1 MPKQAISNAK
11 DKMAKA
17 ITGYSRELASIRA
30 GRANASLLDRIT
42 VDYYGAPTP
51 VNQLAG
57 ISVPEARLLVIQPY
71 DKTSLGDI
79 EKAILKSD
87 LGLNPTNDGNIIRI
101 SIPALTEERR
111 KELVKV
117 VKKAAEEA
125 KVVIR
130 NVRRD
135 GNDDLKKLEKAGDI
149 TEDGL
154 RGYSEDIQK
163 LTDENINKIDERE
176 RKRDFGSIIFKSAL
190 VREKDRTNVLC
201 MIRESFQ
208 YRRTLY
214 QLGGFFTQGKGND

>member
-1 MPKQAISNAK
+1 
-11 DKMAKA
+11 MAKA

-30 GRANASLLDRIT
+30 GRANASLLDRIS
-42 VDYYGAPTP
+42 VEYYGAPTP

-87 LGLNPTNDGNIIRI
+87 LGLNPTSDGNIIRI

-154 RGYSEDIQK
+154 KRLFRRYSK
-163 LTDENINKIDERE
+163 VN
-176 RKRDFGSIIFKSAL
+176 G
-190 VREKDRTNVLC
+190 
-201 MIRESFQ
+201 
-208 YRRTLY
+208 
-214 QLGGFFTQGKGND
+214 